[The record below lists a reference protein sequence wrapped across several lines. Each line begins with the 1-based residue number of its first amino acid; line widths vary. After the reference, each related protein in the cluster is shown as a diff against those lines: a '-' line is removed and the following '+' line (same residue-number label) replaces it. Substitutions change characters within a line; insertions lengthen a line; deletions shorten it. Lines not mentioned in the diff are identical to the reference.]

1 LPLITPGIKYT
12 YLLKFTAITALL
24 LFCSVANGQYRILDS
39 IKYYV
44 TTQKPTFLLELDGRN
59 SFIREAPVTIDGVRA
74 GLDFGNKVRL
84 FIGAYWSR
92 HKVSRT
98 YTQHIYTPNE
108 RVVRQELSMFYVAPT
123 LEYVVY
129 NSKRWELAVP
139 ARVGFGKGNRKR
151 YDATTG
157 TLIEESRPGFVPLEF
172 SFRAMYR
179 ITDWLNVSAG
189 LGYRYAI
196 FSSSVSDD
204 FSAPH
209 YTYGVGI
216 SPIKI
221 LKKLG
226 VLEENNGKLQLKKP

>member
-1 LPLITPGIKYT
+1 MIATSNNYNR
-12 YLLKFTAITALL
+12 LLKFPAIIVLVLL
-24 LFCSVANGQYRILDS
+24 CSQASSQYRLLDS

-44 TTQKPTFLLELDGRN
+44 TTQRPTLVVGLDGHK

-84 FIGAYWSR
+84 YLGAYWSR

-98 YTQHIYTPNE
+98 YIQHIYTPNE
-108 RVVRQELSMFYVAPT
+108 RVVWQELSMFYVAPT
-123 LEYVVY
+123 IEYVVY
-129 NSKRWELAVP
+129 NSEHWELAVP
-139 ARVGFGKGNRKR
+139 ARIGFGKGHRKR
-151 YDATTG
+151 YDYATG
-157 TLIEESRPGFVPLEF
+157 TLIEEARPGFVPFEF

-189 LGYRYAI
+189 LGYRYAM

-209 YTYGVGI
+209 YTYGVGV
-216 SPIKI
+216 SPIKV
-221 LKKLG
+221 LKRLG
-226 VLEENNGKLQLKKP
+226 VLEEKNGKLQLKEL